1 MYSIRLDTL
10 TKQTGLRVKVRVKV
24 RVVAY
29 VFYLAG
35 YLNTSDRVHSEG

>member
-10 TKQTGLRVKVRVKV
+10 TNQIGLRVKFRVKV
-24 RVVAY
+24 LTY
-29 VFYLAG
+29 VFYSAG